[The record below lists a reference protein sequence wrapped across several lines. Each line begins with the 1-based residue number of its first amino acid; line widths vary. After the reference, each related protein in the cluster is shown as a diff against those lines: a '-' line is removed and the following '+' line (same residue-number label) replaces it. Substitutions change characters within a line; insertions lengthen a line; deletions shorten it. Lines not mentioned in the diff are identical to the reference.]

1 MTSSSEKSLV
11 RPEFPIIDELIQI
24 PDVSPAEAVQRLLR
38 VREVLHEER
47 QESESPSSIDG
58 NHAWYTISK
67 LVEKAET
74 TPAAQQY
81 KLLDFVALL
90 QRTKVIDPA
99 TGEQPTAVDL
109 KLWNELPYLS
119 IYLADFYYFDFK
131 SKYARQIDED
141 PQSEYPPRD
150 LQKWENRNAF
160 MAQLTARANYF
171 CEYMDASLYAFY
183 SCRSAF
189 EQGPLI
195 EEAVRT
201 ACIWYIYAGQ
211 RVWENCQAQRH
222 FGNDDDPPPRRCMT
236 MEKWSL
242 WKDRLKTAQ
251 LEFPRKSTQEM
262 MRKALEEI
270 EKAEHR
276 E

>member
-131 SKYARQIDED
+131 SSKSR
-141 PQSEYPPRD
+141 
-150 LQKWENRNAF
+150 L
-160 MAQLTARANYF
+160 LT
-171 CEYMDASLYAFY
+171 SSIL
-183 SCRSAF
+183 
-189 EQGPLI
+189 
-195 EEAVRT
+195 
-201 ACIWYIYAGQ
+201 
-211 RVWENCQAQRH
+211 
-222 FGNDDDPPPRRCMT
+222 
-236 MEKWSL
+236 
-242 WKDRLKTAQ
+242 
-251 LEFPRKSTQEM
+251 
-262 MRKALEEI
+262 
-270 EKAEHR
+270 
-276 E
+276 